1 MKLETLRK
9 YYRCSIRS
17 NAEVA
22 YSRPLRQHARAAPT
36 VANDKGAEMHC
47 LNLLSVACILL
58 ALSVSVVRSEEQA
71 EDVKSAAAQ
80 WIAERQE
87 AFKSYTFQLGDNE
100 ERLELE
106 SRSILNWS
114 NPERSAAKGGV
125 FLWTYNG
132 RPQLVACAFMNRD
145 KVEHEFQSLASLP
158 IVAER
163 DSRQVH
169 RFEPGIE
176 WTLLKDAPSPAKKPA
191 LRLSQFRRQA
201 ERFDISFGEKE
212 KWTQTRMLTQ
222 PVFLSE
228 NHGVALFLFV
238 QGTDP
243 ECTLLLMIEDEKIW
257 HFALARQTTYGVKA
271 KLDEEVVWE
280 RMPAWLTNPGTS
292 FVVLRE

>member
-1 MKLETLRK
+1 M
-9 YYRCSIRS
+9 RC
-17 NAEVA
+17 
-22 YSRPLRQHARAAPT
+22 
-36 VANDKGAEMHC
+36 
-47 LNLLSVACILL
+47 LSSLFAACILL
-58 ALSVSVVRSEEQA
+58 PLSAAIVGGEE
-71 EDVKSAAAQ
+71 ENEEVKSAAAQ
-80 WIAERQE
+80 WVAERQE
-87 AFKSYTFQLGDNE
+87 AFKSYTFQLGDTGD
-100 ERLELE
+100 RLVLE

-145 KVEHEFQSLASLP
+145 KVEHEFQSLATLP
-158 IVAER
+158 LVAER

-176 WTLLKDAPSPAKKPA
+176 WMPLKDAPIPAKKPA

-201 ERFDISFGEKE
+201 ERFGISFGEKE

-228 NHGVALFLFV
+228 DQSVALFLFV

-243 ECTLLLMIEDEKIW
+243 ECALLLSIEDDKRW
-257 HFALARQTTYGVKA
+257 QFSLARLTTYGLKA
-271 KLDEEVVWE
+271 KVDEDVVWE
-280 RMPAWLTNPGTS
+280 RMPAWLTDPATS
-292 FVVLRE
+292 FVVLKE

>member
-1 MKLETLRK
+1 M
-9 YYRCSIRS
+9 RCL
-17 NAEVA
+17 
-22 YSRPLRQHARAAPT
+22 SRWATCVLLP
-36 VANDKGAEMHC
+36 
-47 LNLLSVACILL
+47 LSVA
-58 ALSVSVVRSEEQA
+58 VVRGEE
-71 EDVKSAAAQ
+71 ETEEVKSAAAQ
-80 WIAERQE
+80 WVAERQE
-87 AFKSYTFQLGDNE
+87 AFKGYTFQLGENAD
-100 ERLELE
+100 RLVLE

-145 KVEHEFQSLASLP
+145 KVEHEFHSLATLS

-176 WTLLKDAPSPAKKPA
+176 WTPLKDAPSPATRQA

-212 KWTQTRMLTQ
+212 TWTPTRMLTQ

-228 NHGVALFLFV
+228 DHSVALFLFV

-243 ECTLLLMIEDEKIW
+243 RLLHNSGRRAKDRPL
-257 HFALARQTTYGVKA
+257 HGGVSGD
-271 KLDEEVVWE
+271 LCFRSD
-280 RMPAWLTNPGTS
+280 
-292 FVVLRE
+292 

>member
-1 MKLETLRK
+1 M
-9 YYRCSIRS
+9 RCPKSI
-17 NAEVA
+17 
-22 YSRPLRQHARAAPT
+22 
-36 VANDKGAEMHC
+36 C
-47 LNLLSVACILL
+47 VACILMP
-58 ALSVSVVRSEEQA
+58 LSFAVVRGEEEA
-71 EDVKSAAAQ
+71 EQVKSAAAQ
-80 WIAERQE
+80 WVAQRQE
-87 AFKSYTFQLGDNE
+87 AFKTYTFQLGENGD
-100 ERLELE
+100 RLVLE

-145 KVEHEFQSLASLP
+145 KVEHEFQSLATLP

-176 WTLLKDAPSPAKKPA
+176 WMPLQDAPSPAKKSA

-201 ERFDISFGEKE
+201 ERFSISFGEKE
-212 KWTQTRMLTQ
+212 KWTQARMLTQ

-228 NHGVALFLFV
+228 DQSVALFLFV

-243 ECTLLLMIEDEKIW
+243 ECTLLLKIEDDKTW
-257 HFALARQTTYGVKA
+257 QFALARQTTYGLQA
-271 KLDEEVVWE
+271 KLDEGVVWE
-280 RMPAWLTNPGTS
+280 RMPAWSARPDAS
-292 FVVLRE
+292 FVVLTE

>member
-1 MKLETLRK
+1 MRWSKT
-9 YYRCSIRS
+9 
-17 NAEVA
+17 V
-22 YSRPLRQHARAAPT
+22 RAA
-36 VANDKGAEMHC
+36 C
-47 LNLLSVACILL
+47 LLLPL
-58 ALSVSVVRSEEQA
+58 AITVVRGDEET
-71 EDVKSAAAQ
+71 EEVKSAAAK

-87 AFKSYTFQLGDNE
+87 AFKTYTFQLGDNGN
-100 ERLELE
+100 RLVLE

-125 FLWTYNG
+125 FLWTYSG

-145 KVEHEFQSLASLP
+145 KVEHEFQSLATLP
-158 IVAER
+158 IAAER
-163 DSRQVH
+163 NSRQVH

-176 WTLLKDAPSPAKKPA
+176 WMPLRDAPSPATKPA

-228 NHGVALFLFV
+228 DNSVALFLFV

-243 ECTLLLMIEDEKIW
+243 ECTLLLKVDDDKTW
-257 HFALARQTTYGVKA
+257 HYALARQTTYGLKA

-280 RMPAWLTNPGTS
+280 RMPAWLTNTGTS

>member
-1 MKLETLRK
+1 MRRLSL
-9 YYRCSIRS
+9 
-17 NAEVA
+17 
-22 YSRPLRQHARAAPT
+22 AAACVLLP
-36 VANDKGAEMHC
+36 
-47 LNLLSVACILL
+47 LSVAGL
-58 ALSVSVVRSEEQA
+58 RGEEDT
-71 EDVKSAAAQ
+71 EEVKSAAAR
-80 WIAERQE
+80 WVAERQE
-87 AFKSYTFQLGDNE
+87 AFKSYTFLLGENAD
-100 ERLELE
+100 RLVLE

-145 KVEHEFQSLASLP
+145 KVEHEFQSLATLP

-176 WTLLKDAPSPAKKPA
+176 WMPLKDAPSPAKRPA

-201 ERFDISFGEKE
+201 ERFAVGFGEKA
-212 KWTQTRMLTQ
+212 KWTEARMLTQ
-222 PVFLSE
+222 PVFLSKDE
-228 NHGVALFLFV
+228 RAALFLFV

-243 ECTLLLMIEDEKIW
+243 ECTLLLTSEEDGIW
-257 HFALARQTTYGVKA
+257 HYALARQTTYGLKA
-271 KLDEEVVWE
+271 TLDEELVWQ
-280 RMPAWLTNPGTS
+280 RTPAWLTKTGTS

>member
-1 MKLETLRK
+1 MCCIKSL
-9 YYRCSIRS
+9 S
-17 NAEVA
+17 
-22 YSRPLRQHARAAPT
+22 AA
-36 VANDKGAEMHC
+36 C
-47 LNLLSVACILL
+47 LLLPLSVA
-58 ALSVSVVRSEEQA
+58 VVRGEEGSNEA
-71 EDVKSAAAQ
+71 KNAATQ

-87 AFKSYTFQLGDNE
+87 AFKSYTFQLGDNRD
-100 ERLELE
+100 RLVLE

-145 KVEHEFQSLASLP
+145 KVEHEFQSLATLP
-158 IVAER
+158 MVAER
-163 DSRQVH
+163 NSRQVH

-176 WTLLKDAPSPAKKPA
+176 WMPLKDAPSPAKKPA

-201 ERFDISFGEKE
+201 ERFDISFGAKE

-228 NHGVALFLFV
+228 DQSVALFLFV

-243 ECTLLLMIEDEKIW
+243 ECTLVLTIEDDKKW
-257 HFALARQTTYGVKA
+257 HYALARQTTYGLKA
-271 KLDEEVVWE
+271 TLDEVVVWE
-280 RMPAWLTNPGTS
+280 RMPAWSTEPGTS
-292 FVVLRE
+292 FVVLTE